1 MKNLSDRRSR
11 YLADDIPVRLGGI
24 AANLA
29 RVASS
34 ASNPANRPAILGMI
48 EESKW
53 FIEWAAPS
61 LEIDIAARLAE
72 IQVSL
77 AMIESRINQGMPAS
91 EIADQAACWSEEIL
105 NMSGLLDQAISDSA

>member
-1 MKNLSDRRSR
+1 MVKNLSARRDR
-11 YLADDIPVRLGGI
+11 YLADDVPIRLGGI

-34 ASNPANRPAILGMI
+34 ASNPANRQAVLDML

-61 LEIDIAARLAE
+61 LEIDVAARLAE
-72 IQVSL
+72 IQISL
-77 AMIESRINQGMPAS
+77 AMLESRLRGTLAVS
-91 EIADQAACWSEEIL
+91 EIADQAAGWSEEIL
-105 NMSGLLDQAISDSA
+105 NMSGLLD

>member
-1 MKNLSDRRSR
+1 MKNWTSR
-11 YLADDIPVRLGGI
+11 HERFMRDVNPVRLGGI

-29 RVASS
+29 RISS
-34 ASNPANRPAILGMI
+34 FSNDPEHTRAVLGMI

-53 FIEWAAPS
+53 FIEWAGPS
-61 LEIDIAARLAE
+61 LEIDVAARLAE

-105 NMSGLLDQAISDSA
+105 NMSGLLD

>member
-1 MKNLSDRRSR
+1 MRNAASIRERFMRDRN
-11 YLADDIPVRLGGI
+11 AIRLGGI

-29 RVASS
+29 RISS
-34 ASNPANRPAILGMI
+34 FSNDPEHTQAILGMI

-61 LEIDIAARLAE
+61 LEIDVAARLAE

-77 AMIESRINQGMPAS
+77 AMIERRLHHGLPAS
-91 EIADQAACWSEEIL
+91 EIADQAAGWSEEIL
-105 NMSGLLDQAISDSA
+105 NMSGLLDTG

>member
-1 MKNLSDRRSR
+1 MKNLASR
-11 YLADDIPVRLGGI
+11 HERYMRDDAPVRLGGI

-29 RVASS
+29 RICSFS
-34 ASNPANRPAILGMI
+34 DEPAHRQAILDMI

-53 FIEWAAPS
+53 FIEWAGPS

-77 AMIESRINQGMPAS
+77 AMIESQIDQGMPAS
-91 EIADQAACWSEEIL
+91 EIADQAASWSEEIL
-105 NMSGLLDQAISDSA
+105 NMSGLLD